1 MTSTLFHNGT
11 VRTLV
16 EEVPAADWLLVR
28 GDLIAGC
35 GGRDDAPEA
44 DRTIDLDGGVLV
56 PAFCD
61 AHVHLPATGL
71 YAAGM
76 NFRGERSARRIVE
89 AFAARSRTGE
99 GLLFGGNFEDP
110 LDAPLSRRE
119 LDAAVGGAPA
129 LLVRADMHSAI
140 VSSALLDKLDIRG
153 LEGVDADSGGAPTG
167 YLREKAAAQAW
178 RWFETNLP
186 RGDLGQAVRTAVR
199 AAYAKGISTVH
210 EMYVV
215 EWRGWSSFEIVA
227 EVASEVALDVVPY
240 VATTDVERIRDM
252 GLGRIGGDLFLDGSF
267 GSHTAW
273 LSAPYDPAPPQGT
286 PPDGISYR
294 DDAELVDF
302 FSAAQRAGLQ
312 TGVHAIGDAAI
323 EQALRCWE
331 VVAAEVGLEAV
342 RALRHRIEHF
352 ECSSDDHIARAVRL
366 GLAASVQPAFDRFWG
381 GRDGL
386 YARRI
391 GWSRAAGM
399 NRFRTMTEAGLKVG
413 AGSDSTVTPLDPFLQ
428 MAALRS
434 HHRRDERLDGL
445 AALRAHTIGSHA
457 LAGHEKLLGTLEP
470 TKRADLALL
479 DRDPVEATPDD
490 LVDTAVGGT
499 WIAGTR
505 VWPTDEAEDY

>member
-1 MTSTLFHNGT
+1 MTSTLFLNGT
-11 VRTLV
+11 IRTLV
-16 EEVPAADWLLVR
+16 DDGPVADWLLVE

-35 GGRDDAPEA
+35 GNRDDTPTA
-44 DRTIDLDGGVLV
+44 DRTIDLDGGALV

-61 AHVHLPATGL
+61 GHVHLPATGL
-71 YAAGM
+71 YAAGLD
-76 NFRGERSARRIVE
+76 FRGERSARRIVE

-119 LDAAVGGAPA
+119 LDAAVGDAPA
-129 LLVRADMHSAI
+129 LLARADMHSAI
-140 VSSALLDKLDIRG
+140 VSTALLDKVDVRG
-153 LEGVDADSGGAPTG
+153 LEGVDVDANGAPTG
-167 YLREKAAAQAW
+167 YLREKAAAEAW

-186 RGDLGQAVRTAVR
+186 RGDLVRAVRTAVG
-199 AAYAKGISTVH
+199 AAYARGISTVH

-215 EWRGWSSFEIVA
+215 EWRGWSSFEVVA
-227 EVASEVALDVVPY
+227 EVASNVALDVVPY
-240 VATTDVERIRDM
+240 VATTDVGRVLDM
-252 GLGRIGGDLFLDGSF
+252 GLDRVGGDLFLDGSF
-267 GSHTAW
+267 GSHSAW
-273 LSAPYDPAPPQGT
+273 LSTPYDPTPPRGT
-286 PPDGISYR
+286 PPNGISYR
-294 DDAELVDF
+294 NDDELVAF
-302 FSAAQRAGLQ
+302 FSAAQRVRMQ

-331 VVAAEVGLEAV
+331 TVAAEIGLEPV

-391 GWSRAAGM
+391 GWSRAAQM
-399 NRFRTMTEAGLKVG
+399 NRFRTMIGAGLEVG

-434 HHRRDERLDGL
+434 HHRHDERLDGL
-445 AALRAHTIGSHA
+445 TALRAHTLGSHM
-457 LAGHEKLLGTLEP
+457 LARHEKHLGTLEP
-470 TKRADLALL
+470 NKRADLAWL
-479 DRDPVEATPDD
+479 DRDPVEADPED
-490 LVDTAVGGT
+490 LVDTGVVGT

-505 VWPTDEAEDY
+505 VWPEGEAEDD